1 MDKLSLFFKQ
11 NFLKQPM
18 MSNTFF
24 ALIPLLIAGVY
35 FYGLNV
41 LILFFTV
48 LFSGVLTEYL
58 FAKLLKQKVSLAIFV
73 SVILYVLILPPNIP
87 LWIAVTGIIF
97 GISFGKMLFGGFGKN
112 VFNPAI
118 TSRAFIYVSFGPY
131 LTSKWFTPFINFPAG
146 FSRYKVDTI
155 TLATPLKDLLSRSV
169 SSKIEN
175 LFQID
180 FNLIINYLFGNKS
193 GSIGE
198 GFIILIILVGIY
210 LIYKK
215 YASYLVVL
223 SGFFSFLIFS
233 TILFF
238 IGKSPNPFYMMLTGG
253 WFFGLFFMI
262 TDPVTSTT
270 TKTGKI
276 IYGSLYSFLTVVIRI
291 FGIWTEGAMFAILI
305 CNTFAPLIDFLTKKV
320 INKKNEK
327 NKKE

>member
-1 MDKLSLFFKQ
+1 MNKLSLFFKQ

-24 ALIPLLIAGVY
+24 ALIPLLIAGIY
-35 FYGLNV
+35 FYGLKV
-41 LILFFTV
+41 IVLFFIV
-48 LFSGVLTEYL
+48 LFAGVLTEYL
-58 FAKLLKQKVSLAIFV
+58 LAKLLKQKVSLAIFV
-73 SVILYVLILPPNIP
+73 SIILYVLILPPDIP

-97 GISFGKMLFGGFGKN
+97 GITFGKMLFGGFGKN

-118 TSRAFIYVSFGPY
+118 TSRAFIYISFGPY
-131 LTSKWFTPFINFPAG
+131 LTSRWFIPLINFPAG

-155 TLATPLKDLLSRSV
+155 TLATPLKDLLS
-169 SSKIEN
+169 KIPSLNKEN

-193 GSIGE
+193 GCIGE
-198 GFIILIILVGIY
+198 GFIILIILIGIY

-215 YASYLVVL
+215 YASYLIVL

-238 IGKSPNPFYMMLTGG
+238 IRKSPNPFYMMLTGG
-253 WFFGLFFMI
+253 WFFGLLFMM
-262 TDPVTSTT
+262 TDPVTSAT

-276 IYGSLYSFLTVVIRI
+276 MYGSLYSILTIVIRI

-305 CNTFAPLIDFLTKKV
+305 CNTFAPLIDYLVKEV
-320 INKKNEK
+320 INKKNDNK
-327 NKKE
+327 NMK